1 MSKFP
6 KKTIKLS
13 IVVSLATVAAAA
25 DAANEEQLS
34 RYQCR
39 PVEGSITR
47 SSICIDRGLPGE
59 QVPLI
64 TRKENAN
71 K

>member
-1 MSKFP
+1 MTRLP
-6 KKTIKLS
+6 KKSIKLS

-25 DAANEEQLS
+25 DAATEQQLS
-34 RYQCR
+34 RYQCK

-59 QVPLI
+59 QVPQI
-64 TRKENAN
+64 TNKKERE
-71 K
+71 